1 MPQHSLDPELSGFI
15 HNLRASLPYLEEF
28 HQQTFV
34 VQLSGDLLNGHNF
47 RVIEDLALLQQV
59 GIRIVLIHGAETQ
72 IRKSLTDGGLVCQ
85 TEDGILVAEE
95 THLPLIEQN
104 LGIFLASVSLD
115 ENGDPKI
122 DWKREA
128 NSSNGN
134 TIPKEVTTLL
144 TATNSIIVTIVNY
157 RHIRRFAYDIP
168 GIPNTI
174 EITEKA
180 FSLPRRVQ
188 KIVRTD

>member
-1 MPQHSLDPELSGFI
+1 LSGFI

-72 IRKSLTDGGLVCQ
+72 IRKFLTDGGLVCQ

-95 THLPLIEQN
+95 THLPLIEQA
-104 LGIFLASVSLD
+104 ISS
-115 ENGDPKI
+115 
-122 DWKREA
+122 A
-128 NSSNGN
+128 NWQ
-134 TIPKEVTTLL
+134 LL
-144 TATNSIIVTIVNY
+144 T
-157 RHIRRFAYDIP
+157 RFRSCSRQLQTLTGHFMFA
-168 GIPNTI
+168 
-174 EITEKA
+174 EKKS
-180 FSLPRRVQ
+180 FS
-188 KIVRTD
+188 

>member
-72 IRKSLTDGGLVCQ
+72 IRKSLTDGGLVAKLK
-85 TEDGILVAEE
+85 TVFL
-95 THLPLIEQN
+95 LRKRLIC
-104 LGIFLASVSLD
+104 
-115 ENGDPKI
+115 
-122 DWKREA
+122 R
-128 NSSNGN
+128 
-134 TIPKEVTTLL
+134 
-144 TATNSIIVTIVNY
+144 
-157 RHIRRFAYDIP
+157 
-168 GIPNTI
+168 
-174 EITEKA
+174 
-180 FSLPRRVQ
+180 
-188 KIVRTD
+188 